1 MNERVK
7 ALPVGIEFFQD
18 FKLNN
23 FYYVDK
29 TALIAEFLR
38 TRGAVN
44 LFTRPRRFGKSLNMD
59 MLKSF
64 FEIGADASLFE
75 GLDIS
80 KETELCGQHM
90 GRYPVISLSLKDVE
104 GGDYA
109 DALEMMAEIIK
120 TEARRHQHL
129 LESDRLTDI
138 DKESL
143 KRLYAL
149 YLEESVQK
157 GSLNLLSEMLRKHY
171 GRRVV
176 ILIDEYDVP
185 LDKAYQGGY
194 YPEMVKLI
202 RSFLSRALK
211 TNKSLE
217 FAVLTGCLRI
227 ARESIFTG
235 LNNFNVFSIS
245 DSDCAEY
252 FGFTDGEV
260 KEMLR
265 YYGVEDRFPDMKDWY
280 DGYHFGDVD
289 VYCPWDVIVQCRK
302 LRKSK
307 DAPMEPHWENSSSNA
322 IIRDILEDATEITK
336 GEIEALISGEA
347 VEKEIIPEMTYTDLD
362 SEDAGIHQ
370 TYLWS
375 VLYSTGYLTDAKR
388 PEGRIHKLVI
398 PNKEIRKIYE
408 DRIRSWFRMKV
419 TGDTSLWERF
429 CKAVKTGDA
438 ETIQELF
445 GTFLSESISI
455 RDTAVRKEKKE
466 NFFHGLF
473 LGLLRAEGSW
483 IVKSNAESGTGYSD
497 ILLLIPREKTGCVIE
512 VKYAEKGAFD
522 AALHEAMEQ
531 IETREYTDYLRQ
543 EGMETI
549 HKYGLAC
556 YRKTCRVSY
565 EKE

>member
-1 MNERVK
+1 MNDGKK

-64 FEIGADASLFE
+64 FEIG
-75 GLDIS
+75 
-80 KETELCGQHM
+80 TELCGQHM

-245 DSDCAEY
+245 DSVCA
-252 FGFTDGEV
+252 
-260 KEMLR
+260 
-265 YYGVEDRFPDMKDWY
+265 
-280 DGYHFGDVD
+280 
-289 VYCPWDVIVQCRK
+289 
-302 LRKSK
+302 
-307 DAPMEPHWENSSSNA
+307 
-322 IIRDILEDATEITK
+322 
-336 GEIEALISGEA
+336 
-347 VEKEIIPEMTYTDLD
+347 
-362 SEDAGIHQ
+362 
-370 TYLWS
+370 
-375 VLYSTGYLTDAKR
+375 
-388 PEGRIHKLVI
+388 
-398 PNKEIRKIYE
+398 
-408 DRIRSWFRMKV
+408 
-419 TGDTSLWERF
+419 
-429 CKAVKTGDA
+429 
-438 ETIQELF
+438 
-445 GTFLSESISI
+445 
-455 RDTAVRKEKKE
+455 
-466 NFFHGLF
+466 
-473 LGLLRAEGSW
+473 
-483 IVKSNAESGTGYSD
+483 
-497 ILLLIPREKTGCVIE
+497 
-512 VKYAEKGAFD
+512 
-522 AALHEAMEQ
+522 
-531 IETREYTDYLRQ
+531 
-543 EGMETI
+543 
-549 HKYGLAC
+549 
-556 YRKTCRVSY
+556 
-565 EKE
+565 

>member
-1 MNERVK
+1 MNDGKK

-202 RSFLSRALK
+202 RSFLSWALK

>member
-1 MNERVK
+1 MNDGKK

-194 YPEMVKLI
+194 E
-202 RSFLSRALK
+202 
-211 TNKSLE
+211 
-217 FAVLTGCLRI
+217 
-227 ARESIFTG
+227 
-235 LNNFNVFSIS
+235 
-245 DSDCAEY
+245 DC
-252 FGFTDGEV
+252 
-260 KEMLR
+260 
-265 YYGVEDRFPDMKDWY
+265 
-280 DGYHFGDVD
+280 
-289 VYCPWDVIVQCRK
+289 
-302 LRKSK
+302 
-307 DAPMEPHWENSSSNA
+307 
-322 IIRDILEDATEITK
+322 
-336 GEIEALISGEA
+336 
-347 VEKEIIPEMTYTDLD
+347 
-362 SEDAGIHQ
+362 
-370 TYLWS
+370 
-375 VLYSTGYLTDAKR
+375 
-388 PEGRIHKLVI
+388 GR
-398 PNKEIRKIYE
+398 
-408 DRIRSWFRMKV
+408 
-419 TGDTSLWERF
+419 
-429 CKAVKTGDA
+429 
-438 ETIQELF
+438 
-445 GTFLSESISI
+445 
-455 RDTAVRKEKKE
+455 
-466 NFFHGLF
+466 
-473 LGLLRAEGSW
+473 
-483 IVKSNAESGTGYSD
+483 
-497 ILLLIPREKTGCVIE
+497 
-512 VKYAEKGAFD
+512 
-522 AALHEAMEQ
+522 
-531 IETREYTDYLRQ
+531 RQ
-543 EGMETI
+543 
-549 HKYGLAC
+549 
-556 YRKTCRVSY
+556 V
-565 EKE
+565 